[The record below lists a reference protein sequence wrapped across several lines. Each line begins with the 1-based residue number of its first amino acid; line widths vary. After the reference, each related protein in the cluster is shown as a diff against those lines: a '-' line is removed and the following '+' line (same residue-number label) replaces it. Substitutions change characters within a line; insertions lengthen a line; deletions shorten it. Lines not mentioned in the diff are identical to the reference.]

1 MPNKMSGLKKSYV
14 TRTMKSVWRKK
25 AKILDDGVES
35 YVKYLDNM
43 IGEHQDIT
51 GNEKVIK
58 EFKKHADEDG

>member
-1 MPNKMSGLKKSYV
+1 ME
-14 TRTMKSVWRKK
+14 KK